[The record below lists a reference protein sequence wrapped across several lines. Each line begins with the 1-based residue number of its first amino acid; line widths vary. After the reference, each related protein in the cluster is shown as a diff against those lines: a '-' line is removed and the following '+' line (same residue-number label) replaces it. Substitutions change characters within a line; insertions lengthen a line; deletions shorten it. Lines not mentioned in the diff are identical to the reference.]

1 MPPNRPGSDV
11 ASPSPALLMACVA
24 AIHVLVGA
32 SDALAQGLGLGGG
45 RPGGMAGPTG
55 PVEVGTIELATE
67 DVPYTL
73 TLPGRAVAFEEA
85 SIRPRVSG
93 VIEEMAYQPGQ
104 PVEVGALLF
113 RIEDDSYA
121 AAVAAAQASVAGAQ
135 ASVVTAEAT
144 VERYR
149 SLEGSAVTSAD
160 LQTAEATLSQ
170 AQASLASAEA
180 ALTSAQLDLERTEIR
195 SPIAGLPSVP
205 EVSTGE
211 LVTANQSEALATVTR
226 LDPIYVD
233 VTESSARML
242 RIRDRIDEGSLSPGD
257 TIGFHLVLETGAIL
271 EGQGMLVTPG
281 TSVSTTT
288 GTVDFRI
295 QFDNPDQ
302 NVLPGQFLR
311 VEVTLGTSKSIVVPQ
326 RSTSRAANGTLT
338 AYLAQDGAARQ
349 VTLTTTGTYRNGWIV
364 TDGVEP
370 GDLLVVDGLN
380 GLRDGAEVTTVP
392 VEIDEQGVVRE
403 LTSKEAGDEPADGSS
418 ASSGASQAGAG
429 EPVAQRADAEVPSA
443 AGRPT
448 TAAQE

>member
-1 MPPNRPGSDV
+1 MPRSHPGT
-11 ASPSPALLMACVA
+11 ASMALSFVRL
-24 AIHVLVGA
+24 GA
-32 SDALAQGLGLGGG
+32 SAGAFCVLLGTGAALAQGMGLGGGG
-45 RPGGMAGPTG
+45 RPGGMGAPNGPT
-55 PVEVGTIELATE
+55 EVGTIELTTE
-67 DVPYTL
+67 NVPYSL
-73 TLPGRAVAFEEA
+73 TLPGRAVAYEEA
-85 SIRPRVSG
+85 AIRPRVSG

-121 AAVAAAQASVAGAQ
+121 AAVAAAQASVAGAE
-135 ASVVTAEAT
+135 ASVVTAQAT

-170 AQASLASAEA
+170 AQATLAAAQA
-180 ALTSAQLDLERTEIR
+180 ALTSAELDLERTEIR

-205 EVSTGE
+205 DVSTGE

-242 RIRDRIDEGSLSPGD
+242 RIRERIDEGSLSTGD
-257 TIGFHLVLETGAIL
+257 AIGFRLVLETGAIL
-271 EGQGMLVTPG
+271 EGQGTLVTPG

-302 NVLPGQFLR
+302 DVLPGQFLR
-311 VEVTLGTSKSIVVPQ
+311 VEVTLGTSEGIVVPQ
-326 RSTSRAANGTLT
+326 RATSRAANGALT
-338 AYLAQDGAARQ
+338 AFVADEGAARQ
-349 VTLTTTGTYRNGWIV
+349 VTLTTTGTYHNGWIV
-364 TDGVEP
+364 TEGVEP
-370 GDLLVVDGLN
+370 GDLLVVDGLS

-392 VEIDEQGVVRE
+392 VQIDEQGVVRE
-403 LTSKEAGDEPADGSS
+403 VGSEETGGEPLAESGT
-418 ASSGASQAGAG
+418 SSGATQPA
-429 EPVAQRADAEVPSA
+429 AQRAEA
-443 AGRPT
+443 APPAPATGTGRPAT
-448 TAAQE
+448 SAQE